1 MAVMKHSLHKRLL
14 LLLIL
19 FIGASLLS
27 RAYAQDSQTAV
38 EPPAAVEPKPGEGF
52 GYGVGSVLASV
63 IYSPLK
69 VTYAG
74 LGLMTGGLGYLLSAG
89 RPDVANNIIYPAIL
103 GDYVITPGH
112 LKGQEPVVFIGPP
125 PPEPT
130 METSQAATTTIR

>member
-1 MAVMKHSLHKRLL
+1 MAAMKHSLHKLL
-14 LLLIL
+14 LLVLVL
-19 FIGASLLS
+19 SLSLAPFAKAS
-27 RAYAQDSQTAV
+27 AQDAQTTN
-38 EPPAAVEPKPGEGF
+38 EPAAVEPKPGEGF

-74 LGLMTGGLGYLLSAG
+74 LGLVTGGLGYLLSAG

-125 PPEPT
+125 PPGPL
-130 METSQAATTTIR
+130 ETSQAATTTTR

>member
-1 MAVMKHSLHKRLL
+1 MVAMKHSLHNLL
-14 LLLIL
+14 LLVLVL
-19 FIGASLLS
+19 FIGSSVLS
-27 RAYAQDSQTAV
+27 RASAQDAQTTN
-38 EPPAAVEPKPGEGF
+38 EPAAAAPGEGF
-52 GYGVGSVLASV
+52 GYGIGSVLASV

-112 LKGQEPVVFIGPP
+112 LKGHEPVVFIGPP
-125 PPEPT
+125 PPELL
-130 METSQAATTTIR
+130 ETSQAATTTTR

>member
-1 MAVMKHSLHKRLL
+1 MVAMKHSLHNLL
-14 LLLIL
+14 LPLLIL
-19 FIGASLLS
+19 FIGSYPLGG
-27 RAYAQDSQTAV
+27 AYAQDSQTADN
-38 EPPAAVEPKPGEGF
+38 PPAVVEPKPGEGF

-125 PPEPT
+125 PPEPL
-130 METSQAATTTIR
+130 ETSQAAATTAR

>member
-1 MAVMKHSLHKRLL
+1 MVAMKHSLYKPLL
-14 LLLIL
+14 LFLVVSLSL
-19 FIGASLLS
+19 APLAS
-27 RAYAQDSQTAV
+27 AQDAQTMN
-38 EPPAAVEPKPGEGF
+38 EPATAEPKPGEGF

-125 PPEPT
+125 PPEPL
-130 METSQAATTTIR
+130 ETSQAASTTTR